1 MSYLNSNQIGL
12 YRCVKIMGFRKF
24 SVLRQKMGTNRV
36 LKNKYISQILLLLID
51 FSEIVSLIELYKLER
66 RGREK

>member
-1 MSYLNSNQIGL
+1 
-12 YRCVKIMGFRKF
+12 
-24 SVLRQKMGTNRV
+24 MGTNRV